1 MTSIH
6 LLHVFPSLEVGG
18 SQRRFIQLANAFGIR
33 YRHTLFATDGNY
45 ATTAMLGPDVAW
57 RQLPDGIDKAR
68 GLANIPQIRAI
79 LKRERPDRLVTY
91 NWGATEWA
99 LANRW
104 LSICP
109 HVHIEDGFGPEE
121 TVRQIPR
128 RVWFRRLALSGA
140 HTVVVLPSHRLH
152 DIALDIWRLPRG
164 RVVLQPNG
172 VDIGRFAASHRG
184 EAGGTP
190 TVGTVAGLR
199 PEKNVGRLL
208 QAFALAG
215 QGQKLRLII
224 VGDGVERAKLETK
237 ARELG
242 IAEQTE
248 FTGTTD
254 RPEDYLARMNV
265 FALSSDTEQMPL
277 SVLEAMASGLPVA
290 SVNVGDIARMV
301 APANLPFIVPP
312 GDTDGLARAI
322 GTLCAEPAR
331 AEEIGRENLSRV
343 KAVYTLPKMTEAYD
357 RLFGGRQK

>member
-1 MTSIH
+1 MTIIH

-18 SQRRFIQLANAFGIR
+18 SQRRFIQLANAFGKR

-57 RQLPDGIDKAR
+57 RELPDRIEKTR
-68 GLANIPQIRAI
+68 GLANIPALRAI

-104 LSICP
+104 LPLCP

-121 TVRQIPR
+121 THRQIPR
-128 RVWFRRLALSGA
+128 RVLFRRLALGGR
-140 HTVVVLPSHRLH
+140 HTLVVLPSHRLH
-152 DIALDIWRLPRG
+152 DIALDVWRLPPG

-172 VDIGRFAASHRG
+172 VDIDRFAMTHRQ
-184 EAGGTP
+184 AADDVP

-215 QGQKLRLII
+215 REQKLRLII
-224 VGDGVERAKLETK
+224 VGDGVERAKLEAK
-237 ARELG
+237 AHELG
-242 IAEQTE
+242 IAARTE

-254 RPEDYLARMNV
+254 RPEQQLSRMNV

-277 SVLEAMASGLPVA
+277 GVLEAMASGLPVA
-290 SVNVGDIARMV
+290 SVDVGDIARMV
-301 APANLPFIVPP
+301 APANLPFIVPA

-322 GTLCAEPAR
+322 AVLCAEPAR
-331 AEEIGRENLSRV
+331 AKEIGRENLSRV

-357 RLFGGRQK
+357 RLFGGRQS